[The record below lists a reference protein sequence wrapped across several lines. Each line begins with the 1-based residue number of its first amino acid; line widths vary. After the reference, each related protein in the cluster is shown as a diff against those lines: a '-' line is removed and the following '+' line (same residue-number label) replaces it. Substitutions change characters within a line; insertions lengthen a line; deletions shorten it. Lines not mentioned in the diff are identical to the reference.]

1 MRLLVVTAVGREADA
16 CRSVPGAKVVTSG
29 VGRTNAAIATTRA
42 ILEDGPFD
50 ALVSAGVAG
59 SLPGSDL
66 SIGDIVIASSSIY
79 FEEGLLAPDGFHDL
93 TSMGFPLGDFEG
105 NAVPGDPGLLEQ
117 VGPLGRHGPI
127 ATVGTC
133 SGTDSAAEA
142 VVGRTGAIAEAM
154 EGAAVLHA
162 GSAFGVPG
170 LEVRAISN
178 STGDR
183 DRQQWDLALGVRA
196 LENVFSRLG
205 QILGSA

>member
-1 MRLLVVTAVGREADA
+1 MRLLVVTAVEKEADA
-16 CRSVPGAKVVTSG
+16 CRSMPGARVVTSG
-29 VGRTNAAIATTRA
+29 VGRTNAAIAATRA
-42 ILEDGPFD
+42 ILEEGPFD
-50 ALVSAGVAG
+50 GVVSAGIAG
-59 SLPGSDL
+59 SLPGSGL

-93 TSMGFPLGDFEG
+93 SSMGFPLGDFEG
-105 NAVPGDPGLLEQ
+105 NAVPGDPALLER
-117 VGPLGRHGPI
+117 VGPLGTHGPI

-142 VVGRTGAIAEAM
+142 VVVRTGAIAEAM

-162 GSAFGVPG
+162 GWAFGLPG
-170 LEVRAISN
+170 LELRAISN

-183 DRQQWDLALGVRA
+183 DRQQWDLELGLRA
-196 LENVFSRLG
+196 LEMVFGRLG